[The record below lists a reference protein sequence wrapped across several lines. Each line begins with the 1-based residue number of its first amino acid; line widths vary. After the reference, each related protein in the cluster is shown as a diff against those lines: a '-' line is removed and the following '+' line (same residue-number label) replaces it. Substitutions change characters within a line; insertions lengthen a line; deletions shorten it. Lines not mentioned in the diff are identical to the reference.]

1 MKRVLFA
8 LCAMACVSAFC
19 FSVAM
24 TGYLMMAL
32 MLWLTGSEFLS
43 FFVGFFSAILSAFVG
58 VTALSIDQK

>member
-24 TGYLMMAL
+24 TGYLMTAL
-32 MLWLTGSEFLS
+32 MLWLTESEFLS
-43 FFVGFFSAILSAFVG
+43 LFVGFFTAVLCAFVG
-58 VTALSIDQK
+58 VAALSIDQK